1 MSESFSWDVVRQARF
16 RLSTAV
22 LTLPQAYST
31 TFDQITQLRELM
43 LKFLQ
48 DNGRDFLAAFDVVVV
63 G

>member
-1 MSESFSWDVVRQARF
+1 MSEPFSWDVVRKADLHF
-16 RLSTAV
+16 PIVV
-22 LTLPQAYST
+22 LTSPQAYST

-48 DNGRDFLAAFDVVVV
+48 DNGRDFLPAFDVVVV